1 MGAVPLAIWLDGQ
14 FQPEAIKQPP
24 QHVKRWIALAGFNV
38 AECVN
43 RDLSQLCEILLSNA
57 EALPPL
63 PESGR
68 NNRSQALRVHIHL
81 SE

>member
-14 FQPEAIKQPP
+14 FQPEAVEQPP
-24 QHVKRWIALAGFNV
+24 KYLKGRVALAGFNV

-43 RDLSQLCEILLSNA
+43 RDLSQLCEILLSDA

-63 PESGR
+63 PKSGR
-68 NNRSQALRVHIHL
+68 NNRSQVLRVQIHF